1 MAVPDYWPM
10 AFDVDQL
17 LRLWTDPLPDGDA
30 AEDAFRTLY
39 TDPVCVNGGQLTAAD
54 MVARARALQLVFDRP
69 ERKVLDVLDGGGK
82 VAVAF
87 QLRGRQIGPLNT
99 AAGVLAPTG
108 KDLVI
113 RVIDILTIT
122 DGLISEIHMV
132 ADELGALVAVDA
144 VELLQTGKSEP

>member
-1 MAVPDYWPM
+1 M

-17 LRLWTDPLPDGDA
+17 LRLWTDPVPDGDA
-30 AEDAFRTLY
+30 AEEAFRALY
-39 TDPVCVNGGQLTAAD
+39 TDPVRVNGALLTAAD
-54 MVARARALQLVFDRP
+54 MVARARALQLVFDSP

-108 KDLVI
+108 RELAI
-113 RVIDILTIT
+113 RVIDILTID

-132 ADELGALVAVDA
+132 ADELGALVAIEAAALVQSDSGSGPI
-144 VELLQTGKSEP
+144 TPG

>member
-1 MAVPDYWPM
+1 M

-30 AEDAFRTLY
+30 AEEAFRTLY
-39 TDPVCVNGGQLTAAD
+39 TDPVRVNGALLTAAD
-54 MVARARALQLVFDRP
+54 MVARARALQLVFDSP
-69 ERKVLDVLDGGGK
+69 ERKVLEVLDGGGK

-108 KDLVI
+108 RELAI
-113 RVIDILTIT
+113 RVIDILTIN

-132 ADELGALVAVDA
+132 ADELGALVAIDA
-144 VELLQTGKSEP
+144 VALVHSGAGSGPITPG

>member
-1 MAVPDYWPM
+1 MMPDHYPM

-30 AEDAFRTLY
+30 AEDAFRRLY
-39 TDPVCVNGGQLTAAD
+39 TDPVRVNGAILTATD
-54 MVARARALQLVFDRP
+54 MVARARALQLVFDSP

-87 QLRGRQIGPLNT
+87 QLRGRQVGPLNT

-108 KDLVI
+108 RDLAI
-113 RVIDILTIT
+113 RVIDILTIN

-132 ADELGALVAVDA
+132 ADELGALAAIDA
-144 VELLQTGKSEP
+144 AALVQPGAGRA